1 MTHSTLL
8 ELLYLPAP
16 SGRRGFALLIL
27 RALVGTAFLFHGYG
41 KVADILAFASEFQI
55 PMGIALIAAYSQLA
69 GGALLLVGLATPLAA
84 LTIAGTMSVATL
96 TLIGRGE
103 PFINPHG
110 HSYEA
115 SFFYLVASLT
125 ITLLGPGA
133 YSLDALFQRKYEI
146 GAGLGKARR
155 QEIQ

>member
-1 MTHSTLL
+1 MTQSTILKL
-8 ELLYLPAP
+8 AYPPTP

-41 KVADILAFASEFQI
+41 KVADIPAFASEFHM
-55 PMGIALIAAYSQLA
+55 PMAIASIAAYSQLA

-125 ITLLGPGA
+125 IALLGPGA
-133 YSLDALFQRKYEI
+133 YSVDAVLQRDRI
-146 GAGLGKARR
+146 GTGLQDDPQIR
-155 QEIQ
+155 